1 MGSYLSTLPINKL
14 RMQVGVRSY
23 SNYYYIWP
31 DFILLA
37 KKLKLVLNC
46 YLKNFVAITE
56 DILSFF
62 FKLFNNCRSHNTCC
76 RPRPLGLYVLGLFG
90 FCFAKN
96 RCAQFFP
103 VLPPPPPPAWFASE
117 RF

>member
-46 YLKNFVAITE
+46 CLKNFVAITE

-62 FKLFNNCRSHNTCC
+62 F
-76 RPRPLGLYVLGLFG
+76 
-90 FCFAKN
+90 
-96 RCAQFFP
+96 
-103 VLPPPPPPAWFASE
+103 
-117 RF
+117 

>member
-31 DFILLA
+31 DSILLA

-46 YLKNFVAITE
+46 YLKNFVASIE
-56 DILSFF
+56 DIFLFF
-62 FKLFNNCRSHNTCC
+62 
-76 RPRPLGLYVLGLFG
+76 
-90 FCFAKN
+90 
-96 RCAQFFP
+96 
-103 VLPPPPPPAWFASE
+103 
-117 RF
+117 